1 MEPLNPQFD
10 VVTLSFRI
18 ENPYVTDPATHEA
31 KEKQEDVLDS
41 EGTGGFELR
50 IIIN

>member
-10 VVTLSFRI
+10 VVTSSSGI

-31 KEKQEDVLDS
+31 KEKQEDVMDP
-41 EGTGGFELR
+41 EETKGFEL
-50 IIIN
+50 